1 MPGTTVQ
8 AFTDI
13 DRYQELIR
21 GARNI
26 DLLVTGSGKFQAELT
41 KIDLHH
47 LWTQRGQAS
56 VSKIMH
62 TTLTPTRS
70 PIFFLTHQEQAHTIH
85 NGVELRPGEILFYG
99 RGAEH
104 YHRFPAGTN
113 WSAMSLTPEQLA
125 EAGEAVTQ
133 RDLRAPITTSK
144 IRPPARL
151 LERLLHLNDT
161 AARLAA
167 TMPDVIAHPEVAR
180 AIEQELM
187 RVMVKCL
194 TAGVVADLPGFRD
207 LRVPVMRRFERVL
220 EENRGRPL
228 YMVEICAAIGVCD
241 RMLRLRCTEEARDES
256 TPLSLVAA
264 DAYGSP
270 RAGPGGSRHDD
281 RDGSRDQPGVR
292 RDWPVFRRL
301 SQTVRRDT
309 VNHAKADAGR
319 LTVNDCRS
327 TSPIS
332 ARLLHLRQVLRGS
345 SITVF
350 A

>member
-13 DRYQELIR
+13 DRYQESIR

-241 RMLRLRCTEEARDES
+241 RMLRLRCTEELGMSPHRYLWLRRMHMARRALAQAAPGTTTVTEVATNQGFGEIGRFSVAYRKLFGETPS
-256 TPLSLVAA
+256 TTLKRMQDASPSMTVAA
-264 DAYGSP
+264 PAPY
-270 RAGPGGSRHDD
+270 
-281 RDGSRDQPGVR
+281 
-292 RDWPVFRRL
+292 RL
-301 SQTVRRDT
+301 ASF
-309 VNHAKADAGR
+309 
-319 LTVNDCRS
+319 
-327 TSPIS
+327 I
-332 ARLLHLRQVLRGS
+332 
-345 SITVF
+345 
-350 A
+350 